1 MSYQDDNYRDNPSGS
16 QSDRDRYDDRYQ
28 DDRDRD
34 DRERTG
40 APGYPG
46 QPPAKGGCSKGCL
59 WGAAGCG
66 CLTVLAIVAMGF
78 AFWKAI
84 DVVSK
89 GMSTD
94 PAVIRAATQ
103 EIADI
108 KPPAGLEPK
117 IKMDVLVAKVILYQ
131 SNDGES
137 TLTLLQISPQ
147 FAQKGQ
153 GKNAEF
159 GDGFRKG
166 FGDGGQQG
174 VKKQEMKIEKS
185 ETKDIKI
192 RGQVSNVKFS
202 EAKNPDGDDYRI
214 IEAEFQGKV
223 GPVQLQLQLPLEKYD
238 EAEVTKFLESIK

>member
-1 MSYQDDNYRDNPSGS
+1 MSYQDDN
-16 QSDRDRYDDRYQ
+16 DRDRYDDRYQ
-28 DDRDRD
+28 DDRDRYE
-34 DRERTG
+34 RERTG

-46 QPPAKGGCSKGCL
+46 QPPTKGGCSKGCL

-66 CLTVLAIVAMGF
+66 CLTMLLVLAIGF
-78 AFWKAI
+78 ASWKFV

-103 EIADI
+103 EMADI
-108 KPPAGLEPK
+108 QPPAGLEPK
-117 IKMDVLVAKVILYQ
+117 IKMDVLVAKVIMYQ

-137 TLTLLQISPQ
+137 SLSLLQISPQ

-153 GKNAEF
+153 GKNRDF
-159 GDGFRKG
+159 GEGFRKG
-166 FGDGGQQG
+166 FGDGGQGIKQ
-174 VKKQEMKIEKS
+174 QEMKIEKF
-185 ETKDIKI
+185 ETKEIKI
-192 RGQVSNVKFS
+192 RGAVSKVKFS
-202 EAKNPDGDDYRI
+202 EAKNADQDEYRI